1 VDAMSVV
8 VGRHIDGITLNPLEY
23 LLGINGDPMVFE
35 SETQAKLYLKN
46 QGFSDDEIYWMVFEE
61 VEV

>member
-1 VDAMSVV
+1 MSVV

-23 LLGINGDPMVFE
+23 LLDDEGDLMTFD
-35 SETQAKLYLKN
+35 SEEQAKLYLKS

-61 VEV
+61 VE